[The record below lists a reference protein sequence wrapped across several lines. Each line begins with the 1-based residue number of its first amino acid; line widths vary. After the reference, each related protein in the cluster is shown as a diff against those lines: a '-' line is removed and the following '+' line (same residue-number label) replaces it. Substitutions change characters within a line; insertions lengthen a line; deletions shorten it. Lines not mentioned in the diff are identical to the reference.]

1 MGLSSCFILLGSAL
15 LYASCGLT
23 SLDGIYVFYNIIS
36 EFGEPI
42 SNTYPFYA
50 KPEIFSM
57 GFLII
62 SVGYLFK
69 VSAAPFHFWSPDI
82 GPGKSLLYGGILP
95 NSGNTLELLVPS
107 SSRKAICG
115 WTNHSCMVTSQEAS
129 EKNVGN
135 RGSKSV
141 ILNNIAVKEQRVY
154 GSRYGSGVSL
164 VINTHTLNGLY
175 LNPWMRNFTK
185 VNPLFNVLPLK
196 FYSSL
201 AVQNGLSPS
210 LIINPWF
217 ATGFSDAEAC
227 FSISVIKNKERKVG
241 WRVFHSFQINL
252 HTKDKA
258 LLELIQSYFGVGS
271 ITYHNQR
278 SESIHYRVESLENLK
293 VILNHFDKYPL
304 ITKKWGDYQL
314 FKQALK
320 LIQNKEHL
328 TIEGLSKIVAIKAS
342 MNIGLSNEL
351 KASFPHISPANR
363 PNVLDCQIKDP
374 NWLAGFTTGE
384 GCFYI
389 KISKSS
395 SHIIGF
401 NVQLAF
407 QLTQHNKDELLLRSL
422 IEFFNSGSIF
432 KNGDSLVFKVTKFS
446 DLHNKIVPFFK
457 DYPILGAKSNDFFD
471 WITALNLMK
480 NKAHLTEEGLKSI
493 QILKA
498 GMNTG
503 RKQDTRRML
512 ISHKGNILPCLRCTL
527 TGFERNYQLKILSNQ
542 IIQRR
547 LYSKGYETFRDNN
560 IIVDNKHT
568 QLIEPWFVSGF
579 TDAEGCFLVITRK
592 APKNNLGWQLEAS
605 FTINLHKKDVE
616 LLKLIQ
622 AYFGG
627 VGRIGK
633 ERNGCCDFSVSSLN
647 QILTRI
653 VPHFDKYPLNSQKHA
668 DYLLFREVV
677 MMMKDGEHL
686 TVEGLQKIINIR
698 ATLNRGLTPALK
710 EAFPNSVAVPRPQ
723 LSHLENQS
731 ILALHPQWVAG
742 FTSGDG
748 CFKVSIRESKAHK
761 VGARV
766 IIIFVLTQHIRDEL
780 LMKRLANFFGCG
792 QSYSYKEHVQFICQ
806 SFKDNYEN
814 ILPFFHKYLI
824 LGVKSQDFEDW
835 CKVAEMIKTK
845 AHLTNEGYDQIRQI
859 RAGMNK
865 GRLID

>member
-1 MGLSSCFILLGSAL
+1 LGLSSCFILLGSAL

-154 GSRYGSGVSL
+154 GSRYG
-164 VINTHTLNGLY
+164 
-175 LNPWMRNFTK
+175 
-185 VNPLFNVLPLK
+185 
-196 FYSSL
+196 
-201 AVQNGLSPS
+201 
-210 LIINPWF
+210 
-217 ATGFSDAEAC
+217 
-227 FSISVIKNKERKVG
+227 
-241 WRVFHSFQINL
+241 
-252 HTKDKA
+252 
-258 LLELIQSYFGVGS
+258 
-271 ITYHNQR
+271 
-278 SESIHYRVESLENLK
+278 
-293 VILNHFDKYPL
+293 
-304 ITKKWGDYQL
+304 
-314 FKQALK
+314 
-320 LIQNKEHL
+320 
-328 TIEGLSKIVAIKAS
+328 
-342 MNIGLSNEL
+342 
-351 KASFPHISPANR
+351 
-363 PNVLDCQIKDP
+363 
-374 NWLAGFTTGE
+374 
-384 GCFYI
+384 
-389 KISKSS
+389 
-395 SHIIGF
+395 
-401 NVQLAF
+401 
-407 QLTQHNKDELLLRSL
+407 
-422 IEFFNSGSIF
+422 
-432 KNGDSLVFKVTKFS
+432 
-446 DLHNKIVPFFK
+446 
-457 DYPILGAKSNDFFD
+457 
-471 WITALNLMK
+471 
-480 NKAHLTEEGLKSI
+480 
-493 QILKA
+493 
-498 GMNTG
+498 
-503 RKQDTRRML
+503 
-512 ISHKGNILPCLRCTL
+512 NILPCLRCTL

-568 QLIEPWFVSGF
+568 QLIEPWFISGF